1 MTGQG
6 ERAVPGPESPQRG
19 AAEGARSRPGPDE
32 PPAGSSQTSLSPWS
46 SAGASPQAV
55 GSQGFVFGAARRSS
69 SLELGW
75 CWGSGCSDPEQL
87 LLETFKTHSDE
98 FCVVCSR

>member
-6 ERAVPGPESPQRG
+6 ERAVPGPESLLRG
-19 AAEGARSRPGPDE
+19 AAEGARSRPGPDQC
-32 PPAGSSQTSLSPWS
+32 PPGCSRTSLSPWS
-46 SAGASPQAV
+46 SAGASLRAA

-87 LLETFKTHSDE
+87 LLETFRTHPDE